1 MRSRSEHREE
11 GDVAIGLLEAP
22 TPRVVGKYD
31 AIRGPPP
38 DPILDHRR
46 RLLYQGRCPGCAE
59 RLDSGVALR
68 EQPCP
73 RCGTETKLP
82 VAEPLSDAL
91 RARFHRRLWGILG
104 FVAISQLLFGWFP
117 LLGSAA
123 VVGAAALHRM
133 LLLDP
138 ASAHLGSRRRL
149 VTRWTV
155 RLGVGATVA
164 FSLVLH
170 ELLVL
175 VPGVAGWVKALLAAA
190 TVEGLGLAT
199 LKYVTWQ
206 IERERAGVPVA
217 KTEWVVV
224 FGSLGL
230 LGAATAS
237 FALAVWWVVDRLG
250 GLFGGLS

>member
-1 MRSRSEHREE
+1 VSIAVGAERAE
-11 GDVAIGLLEAP
+11 P
-22 TPRVVGKYD
+22 VVGRFD
-31 AIRGPPP
+31 PITSPAP
-38 DPILDHRR
+38 DPLLDHRR

-68 EQPCP
+68 EQACP

-104 FVAISQLLFGWFP
+104 FVALAQLLFGWFP

-123 VVGAAALHRM
+123 VVGASALHRV
-133 LLLDP
+133 LILDP

-175 VPGVAGWVKALLAAA
+175 LPGVAGWVKALLAAA

-199 LKYVTWQ
+199 LHYVDWQ
-206 IERERAGVPVA
+206 IRRERAGVPVA
-217 KTEWVVV
+217 GAEWALIGVCLALLATATATFAAAIYWVV
-224 FGSLGL
+224 
-230 LGAATAS
+230 TQ
-237 FALAVWWVVDRLG
+237 LG